1 MVMTGLNSKGKEEE
15 KMKAFYAKLKEAE
28 KSGDARIAKLAEVCK
43 ADLKKVQ
50 KKQTFSDWS
59 WWTE

>member
-1 MVMTGLNSKGKEEE
+1 
-15 KMKAFYAKLKEAE
+15 MKAFYAKLKEAE